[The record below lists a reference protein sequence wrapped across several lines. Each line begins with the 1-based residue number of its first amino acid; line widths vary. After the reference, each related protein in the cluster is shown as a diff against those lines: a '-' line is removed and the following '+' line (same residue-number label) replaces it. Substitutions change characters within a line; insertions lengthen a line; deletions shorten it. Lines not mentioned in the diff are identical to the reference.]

1 LFAAAAW
8 PEGWTKR
15 LLLVRGLSSRTNPK
29 DLQPI
34 FPGAEAVIV
43 APDVTVLN
51 KRRDKAVKRGD
62 DG

>member
-1 LFAAAAW
+1 M
-8 PEGWTKR
+8 
-15 LLLVRGLSSRTNPK
+15 LLVRGLSSRTNPK